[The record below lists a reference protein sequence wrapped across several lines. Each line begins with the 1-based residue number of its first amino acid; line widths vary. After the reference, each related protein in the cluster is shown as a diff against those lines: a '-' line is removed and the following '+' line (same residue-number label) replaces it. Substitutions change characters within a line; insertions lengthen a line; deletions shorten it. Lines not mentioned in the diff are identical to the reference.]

1 MYRSLGKNRGDKMDK
16 KKLKILLM
24 ITPIVT
30 VLAIVLC
37 VVFAKI
43 SDTKNDGKKNSEGFE
58 LDSDTKKNNPEA
70 AKVIEEAIRSD
81 TKLYNEYKQ
90 YF

>member
-37 VVFAKI
+37 IVFAKI